1 MSEKLIQTNREL
13 CVCVREREREYVQS
27 RETEKR
33 NVFEVLERGRVM
45 RIRE

>member
-13 CVCVREREREYVQS
+13 CVGVREREYVQS

-33 NVFEVLERGRVM
+33 NVFEVLEREGGS
-45 RIRE
+45 